1 MTNKSYINDKTRKGK
16 SQIHFG
22 LEDTLIGIHFGYQD
36 NGSREKAEGMQF
48 KPNINEKSSPGGGAA
63 FLVLGFRKRGDRFL
77 EHLP

>member
-1 MTNKSYINDKTRKGK
+1 MATRLGK
-16 SQIHFG
+16 NCCILG